1 MYALG
6 SFADG
11 PDRMDIK
18 QLRCFVAAVETGNFT
33 RASEQVHIA
42 QSAFSRQIANLEAAL
57 GVALFDRRGRGV
69 ELTPEGRDAYG
80 RARKLLAD
88 FGAFQRDVS
97 LHHSDKAAR
106 KISLAAHG
114 GLGPLFLPQVARTL
128 CEAGES
134 IQFHLAE
141 ALSEHIERRVS
152 SGECDI
158 GIVIRRTGFDVERA
172 NLETIKL
179 AEEDM
184 FAVRASDEGGLIGE
198 EWTAAELLR
207 HPLILAP
214 TGSLERTSHERWA
227 KVHGVDSL
235 KVIGEAETIALRIAM
250 VRQLGGACI
259 LPGIALPDLLPPGNW
274 RVHRLAKD
282 SYFNGSEWF
291 VIYRRTEGDR
301 LIRQIVAVM
310 RRAAADL
317 SDRSMKALAYG
328 F

>member
-1 MYALG
+1 
-6 SFADG
+6 
-11 PDRMDIK
+11 MDIK

-57 GVALFDRRGRGV
+57 GVALFERRGRGV

-97 LHHSDKAAR
+97 LQYSDKAAR

-114 GLGPLFLPQVARTL
+114 GLGPLFLPQVARVI
-128 CEAGES
+128 CETGENV
-134 IQFHLAE
+134 QFQLAE
-141 ALSEHIERRVS
+141 SLSEHIERQVS

-158 GIVIRRTGFDVERA
+158 GIVIRRQGFDVERA
-172 NLETIKL
+172 NLETIRL

-184 FAVRASDEGGLIGE
+184 FAVRASTDGGLIGE
-198 EWTAAELLR
+198 EWGAAEMLR
-207 HPLILAP
+207 HPLVLAP
-214 TGSLERTSHERWA
+214 TGSIERASLERWA
-227 KVHGVDSL
+227 KLHGVDTL
-235 KVIGEAETIALRIAM
+235 KIIGEAETIALRIAM
-250 VRQLGGACI
+250 VRQLGGVCI
-259 LPGIALPDLLPPGNW
+259 LPGIALTDLLPTGNW
-274 RVHRLAKD
+274 QVHRIIKD

-301 LIRQIVAVM
+301 LIRTIVDIM

-328 F
+328 L